1 MTDRIFLFGT
11 MSGLI
16 VICSMIAVFVA
27 TSGQPEMGQHSE
39 VLGYSIMLVALSMI
53 FFGVKS
59 YRDKELGGVIRF
71 LPAFMMG
78 LGISV
83 VAGVIYVLVWE
94 VYMAFTHYTFM
105 DAFVTSYIAK
115 QKAAG
120 VTGGALDKV
129 IAEMEAPQYEANRGG
144 MQCMNADGTMPVDAA
159 EKGALDDDRRRLPGL
174 KRSQCVQADIRC
186 MVERDGLPG
195 PPLVGLA
202 AANVQDPATCCR
214 FPDVADAHGDQF
226 AAAHRCRKAQ

>member
-1 MTDRIFLFGT
+1 MIDRIFLFGT
-11 MSGLI
+11 ISGLI

-27 TSGQPEMGQHSE
+27 TIGQPEMGQHSE

-59 YRDKELGGVIRF
+59 YRDRELGGVIRF

-83 VAGVIYVLVWE
+83 VAGIIYVLVWE

-129 IAEMEAPQYEANRGG
+129 IAEMEAFKVQYANPLYR
-144 MQCMNADGTMPVDAA
+144 MPMTFMEIFPVGFLISLLSAA
-159 EKGALDDDRRRLPGL
+159 VLRRSDVLP
-174 KRSQCVQADIRC
+174 
-186 MVERDGLPG
+186 
-195 PPLVGLA
+195 
-202 AANVQDPATCCR
+202 
-214 FPDVADAHGDQF
+214 
-226 AAAHRCRKAQ
+226 AQG